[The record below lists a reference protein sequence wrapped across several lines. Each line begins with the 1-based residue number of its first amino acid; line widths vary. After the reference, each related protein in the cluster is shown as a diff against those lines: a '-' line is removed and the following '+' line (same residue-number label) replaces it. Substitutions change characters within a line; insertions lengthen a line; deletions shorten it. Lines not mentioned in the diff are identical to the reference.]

1 MANDTLTQPMSTI
14 TTTPLNAI
22 STHLEALISSLAHST
37 TYATAPA
44 SATSLLLADD
54 NLTTALN
61 ALKQHQQNYAH
72 ILHLREEATHLSDE
86 IKSLIRRAVAL
97 REEAGRVHPS
107 ILDDDYDSSDEDDE
121 QSEVDYQTLLDFAA
135 RIGKHNSLAMREAE
149 GQWER
154 RKIEAMKKGEER
166 KAHSTGA
173 ADIARAIAN
182 ANAPKAEVRVGEGVA
197 AAESQ
202 VAKEAETDELESQAL
217 HLEAAL
223 ATRRA
228 QQGLGFPDPALLRMG
243 ELGRLQKIREDAMA
257 GARGGGDVLV
267 GEAAVEREV
276 ERLVRETEHVAL
288 PEKKEADDTEMEQEE
303 RRGEAA
309 RNTGP
314 SASAVPRQASSQ
326 AHRPP
331 APVQKRKKINLDL
344 GGDDDDEDEND

>member
-1 MANDTLTQPMSTI
+1 MANDTLTLPMSTV

-37 TYATAPA
+37 TYATAPT

-54 NLTTALN
+54 NLTTALT
-61 ALKQHQQNYAH
+61 ALTQHQQNYAR

-86 IKSLIRRAVAL
+86 IKSLIRRAVSL

-107 ILDDDYDSSDEDDE
+107 ILDDDYDSSDEE
-121 QSEVDYQTLLDFAA
+121 SPQEVDYQTLLDFAA

-149 GQWER
+149 RQWER
-154 RKIEAMKKGEER
+154 RKIEGIKREEER
-166 KAHSTGA
+166 KTQSTGA

-182 ANAPKAEVRVGEGVA
+182 ANAPAAVSAEGVSGVA
-197 AAESQ
+197 VQ
-202 VAKEAETDELESQAL
+202 VKEAEKDELELQAL

-257 GARGGGDVLV
+257 GLRGSGEVLV

-276 ERLVRETEHVAL
+276 ERLVRETEHVAP
-288 PEKKEADDTEMEQEE
+288 PEEKEADDTEMEQEG
-303 RRGEAA
+303 RRDEAA
-309 RNTGP
+309 RIAGP
-314 SASAVPRQASSQ
+314 STSAAPRQTLSQ
-326 AHRPP
+326 ARPP

-344 GGDDDDEDEND
+344 GGDDDDDDDDD